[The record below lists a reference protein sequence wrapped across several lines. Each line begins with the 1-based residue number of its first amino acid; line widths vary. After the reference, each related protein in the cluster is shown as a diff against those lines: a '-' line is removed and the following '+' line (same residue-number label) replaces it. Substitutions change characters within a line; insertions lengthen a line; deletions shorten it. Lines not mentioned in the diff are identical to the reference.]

1 MCLIKRLSDDELPD
15 DHNLVL
21 IVSMVR
27 VSRIEKVKLG
37 VVDLI
42 LEKMALI
49 VWQHVRVIDD
59 GA

>member
-1 MCLIKRLSDDELPD
+1 M
-15 DHNLVL
+15 L

-42 LEKMALI
+42 LEKKAL
-49 VWQHVRVIDD
+49 VAWQYVRVIDE
-59 GA
+59 

>member
-1 MCLIKRLSDDELPD
+1 MCLIGRLSDDELPD
-15 DHNLVL
+15 DHNLML

-42 LEKMALI
+42 LQKRLALI
-49 VWQHVRVIDD
+49 AWQYVRVIDE
-59 GA
+59 

>member
-1 MCLIKRLSDDELPD
+1 M
-15 DHNLVL
+15 L

-42 LEKMALI
+42 LEKKLASI
-49 VWQHVRVIDD
+49 DWQYVRVIDE
-59 GA
+59 

>member
-1 MCLIKRLSDDELPD
+1 M
-15 DHNLVL
+15 L

-42 LEKMALI
+42 LEKKMASI
-49 VWQHVRVIDD
+49 DWQYVRVIDE
-59 GA
+59 

>member
-1 MCLIKRLSDDELPD
+1 M
-15 DHNLVL
+15 L

-42 LEKMALI
+42 LEKKLALI
-49 VWQHVRVIDD
+49 AWQYVTVIDE
-59 GA
+59 

>member
-1 MCLIKRLSDDELPD
+1 MCLIGRLSDDELPD
-15 DHNLVL
+15 DHNLML

-42 LEKMALI
+42 LEKKAL
-49 VWQHVRVIDD
+49 VAWQYVRVIDE
-59 GA
+59 

>member
-1 MCLIKRLSDDELPD
+1 M
-15 DHNLVL
+15 LV
-21 IVSMVR
+21 ISMVR

>member
-1 MCLIKRLSDDELPD
+1 MCLIGRLTDDELPD
-15 DHNLVL
+15 DHNLMLV
-21 IVSMVR
+21 ISMVR